1 MCDIWTLS
9 AVLLQ
14 DMIIAEQ
21 LQLIDQLC
29 LNECMESVQK
39 QTSKTK
45 SEPFIGDIQAN
56 HE

>member
-1 MCDIWTLS
+1 MYDIWTLS

-14 DMIIAEQ
+14 DTIIAEQ

-45 SEPFIGDIQAN
+45 SEPFIGDIQPN
-56 HE
+56 HD